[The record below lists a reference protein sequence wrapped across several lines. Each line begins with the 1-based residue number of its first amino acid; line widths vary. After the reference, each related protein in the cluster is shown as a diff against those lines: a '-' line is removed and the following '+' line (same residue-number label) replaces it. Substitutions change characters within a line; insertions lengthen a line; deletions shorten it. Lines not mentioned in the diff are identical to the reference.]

1 LFGERAFLRKAMG
14 GLGSVDIKL
23 SRPFVDEVW
32 KNKYLPCNGRD
43 VNLPLFN
50 EKPKGGLVAKTTH
63 EGTNDCARF

>member
-1 LFGERAFLRKAMG
+1 MG

-43 VNLPLFN
+43 FNVPLFN
-50 EKPKGGLVAKTTH
+50 EKPKGGLVAKSTH
-63 EGTNDCARF
+63 